1 MANDGTCGDDIS
13 NKWYYDYLKSVQSQ
27 GTDRVNEGVSLADYK
42 DKDIYVAIHLYGDPG
57 DAIVFDNLQFHGCSY
72 ANSGVNNILSN
83 GNNIRVSVN
92 GDMLNVVS
100 DSNVKSVNVYAMNGS
115 LVASAKTANL
125 SISALPKGVYVVKA
139 STENATKTVKIVK

>member
-1 MANDGTCGDDIS
+1 
-13 NKWYYDYLKSVQSQ
+13 
-27 GTDRVNEGVSLADYK
+27 
-42 DKDIYVAIHLYGDPG
+42 
-57 DAIVFDNLQFHGCSY
+57 
-72 ANSGVNNILSN
+72 
-83 GNNIRVSVN
+83 
-92 GDMLNVVS
+92 MLNVVS